1 MRNHE
6 PPGSYVE
13 MANALQGYYLGELD
27 VDEFISKLDDN
38 WHSLAAKAKAAKAAA
53 Q

>member
-1 MRNHE
+1 MNLR
-6 PPGSYVE
+6 GAYVE

-27 VDEFISKLDDN
+27 VDEFISHLDDN
-38 WHSLAAKAKAAKAAA
+38 WHNAGGQGGKAAKAAA